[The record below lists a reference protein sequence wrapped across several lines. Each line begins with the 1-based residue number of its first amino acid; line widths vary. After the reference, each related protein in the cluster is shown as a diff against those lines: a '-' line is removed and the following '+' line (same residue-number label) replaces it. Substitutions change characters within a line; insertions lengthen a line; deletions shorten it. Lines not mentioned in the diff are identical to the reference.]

1 VKESGFLDDVVEFVI
16 SSGAAGDEEM
26 LSCTRPDGSRIA
38 LKTKTVREELKR
50 TFEGEGLPPTYFSSH
65 SLRKGAIMHMRA
77 LVASEDDRRDRGS
90 CAPGS
95 QIMNSMYDY
104 ADSLGPSA
112 ASGLYTL
119 TLKAARRASEGRDR
133 LVRVG

>member
-1 VKESGFLDDVVEFVI
+1 VKESGYLDDVVEFVI

-95 QIMNSMYDY
+95 DNEQYVRLRGRPRTVSCKRSYWRIHAHSQG
-104 ADSLGPSA
+104 SPESVRG
-112 ASGLYTL
+112 SG
-119 TLKAARRASEGRDR
+119 SIG
-133 LVRVG
+133 